1 MDVGVNYPWVDY
13 GWDFGEAP
21 PSWRGAGAEPGWRGR
36 IDEHLSRF
44 AELGLKV
51 VRWFILADG
60 LAYGTGPDAPQRIGP
75 GDQGWSFTP
84 PPLAP
89 ALQAHFGQL
98 LERFEAVNHGHA
110 SPRITLLP
118 VLVDFLFFQP
128 GAWPVVQVTA
138 TGEPPRPDP
147 GWVKGGRADVVND
160 PSKRRAFLAEALA
173 PLLRISRAHA
183 RLIHGWEIVN
193 EPEWVTR
200 GWHPH
205 ARRRLPVEASA
216 MRALV
221 EEASAAIRRE
231 GFRPTIGF
239 ARRETLERTGLFTEL
254 NQFHHYA
261 DGRRRL
267 VPPPSS
273 ASSRPRPRTCGPSCG
288 DPGSASSTA
297 SGSPSGRAIR
307 WPCSGAPRPSCPGRA
322 ATATGAGTPRSRRTS
337 PASRRAAR
345 RTGSPDLHGGVRIS
359 APWARRPARRAR
371 RSGA

>member
-1 MDVGVNYPWVDY
+1 VDVGVNYPWVDY

-36 IDEHLSRF
+36 IDAHLSRF

-51 VRWFILADG
+51 VRWFILGDG

-128 GAWPVVQVTA
+128 GAWPVVRVTA
-138 TGEPPRPDP
+138 AGEPPRPDP

-160 PSKRRAFLAEALA
+160 PAKRRAFLAEALA

-231 GFRPTIGF
+231 GFRPTVGF
-239 ARRETLERTGLFTEL
+239 ARRETLERTGLLTEL

-267 VPPPSS
+267 VPPDPPAILGELATS
-273 ASSRPRPRTCGPSCG
+273 AE
-288 DPGSASSTA
+288 DV
-297 SGSPSGRAIR
+297 
-307 WPCSGAPRPSCPGRA
+307 WPE
-322 ATATGAGTPRSRRTS
+322 
-337 PASRRAAR
+337 
-345 RTGSPDLHGGVRIS
+345 L
-359 APWARRPARRAR
+359 R
-371 RSGA
+371 RSGQRVLHRLRLAERQGYPLALLWCAAPLVSGTGGDRHGRWDAAVEEDVACFTQGRAPDRIA